1 VVVEILM
8 FFFVLAYVPFDSILS
23 TFDLE

>member
-1 VVVEILM
+1 M